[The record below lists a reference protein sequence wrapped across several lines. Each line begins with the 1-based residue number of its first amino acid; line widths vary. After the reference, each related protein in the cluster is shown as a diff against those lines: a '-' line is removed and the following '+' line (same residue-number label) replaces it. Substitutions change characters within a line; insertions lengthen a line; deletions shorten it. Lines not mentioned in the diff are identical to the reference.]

1 MSATLY
7 NNGDLMEK
15 ATEINISDSKVHQT
29 SDFILISRKKGFD
42 SISLCEVGSG
52 FKNVENIFCTSLFTE
67 KGCKITDDEILNK
80 SKNYTP
86 PMTFSGASAGIIN
99 NTVNQNFYINNSKD
113 LTTIIGL
120 EKFKKEKLS
129 DHLEKLES
137 YPHNLPNLDI
147 ILIINQPLSSEN
159 LLLCFKAALESKHFV
174 LENLGIP
181 LNLRSKLSNDNSI
194 IVASISFSN
203 NLHDNIAEN
212 VNEDVNENIND
223 LLNSINSFVAE
234 SCNKA
239 LEQSGFSLGILDYI
253 YEQGINIDDMVEAGM
268 ELCVGVEVDSALKN
282 KLKKQI
288 LKSLEDLNVIALLMA
303 AFRVEETFQNHRVR
317 EVNVDDDPAYLYTD
331 EVLGIAIS
339 NQIAGT
345 KATFNFKRYDEEKPG
360 IISTL
365 GPMVDDIIAGL
376 IAGCMSKIFE
386 E

>member
-1 MSATLY
+1 
-7 NNGDLMEK
+7 MEK
-15 ATEINISDSKVHQT
+15 ANQINISDSKVHQS

-42 SISLCEVGSG
+42 SISLCDVGSG

-67 KGCKITDDEILNK
+67 NGCKITDDEILNK
-80 SKNYTP
+80 SDNYTS
-86 PMTFSGASAGIIN
+86 PMTFSGPSAGIVN
-99 NTVNQNFYINNSKD
+99 NTTNQNFYIKNSKD
-113 LTTIIGL
+113 LNTIIGL

-129 DHLEKLES
+129 DYLEKLEN
-137 YPHNLPNLDI
+137 YPQHIPNLDI
-147 ILIINQPLSSEN
+147 ILIINQTLSPEN
-159 LLLCFKAALESKHFV
+159 LLLCFKAALESKNFV

-181 LNLRSKLSNDNSI
+181 FNIRNKVNNNNSI
-194 IVASISFSN
+194 IVASTAFSDDSGDN
-203 NLHDNIAEN
+203 NNDNNN
-212 VNEDVNENIND
+212 VDENITKDINN
-223 LLNSINSFVAE
+223 LLNSINSFVTE
-234 SCNKA
+234 SCTSA
-239 LEQSGFSLGILDYI
+239 LEESGFSLGILDYI
-253 YEQGINIDDMVEAGM
+253 YEQGINIEDMVEAGM

-303 AFRVEETFQNHRVR
+303 AFQVEESFQNHRVR
-317 EVNVDDDPAYLYTD
+317 EVDVDDDPAYLYTD

>member
-1 MSATLY
+1 
-7 NNGDLMEK
+7 MEK
-15 ATEINISDSKVHQT
+15 ANEINISDSKVHQT
-29 SDFILISRKKGFD
+29 SDFVLISRKKGFE
-42 SISLCEVGSG
+42 SISLCDVGSG

-67 KGCKITDDEILNK
+67 NGCKITDDEILNK
-80 SKNYTP
+80 TNNYTP
-86 PMTFSGASAGIIN
+86 PMTFSGPSAGIVN
-99 NTVNQNFYINNSKD
+99 NTTNQNFYIKNSKD

-120 EKFKKEKLS
+120 EKFKKEKLG
-129 DHLEKLES
+129 DNLEKLEK
-137 YPHNLPNLDI
+137 YPHHIPNLDI
-147 ILIINQPLSSEN
+147 ILIINQSLSSEN
-159 LLLCFKAALESKHFV
+159 LLLSFKTALEAKNFV

-181 LNLRSKLSNDNSI
+181 LNLRNKLSKSSI
-194 IVASISFSN
+194 IVASTSFSDAPDEN
-203 NLHDNIAEN
+203 NAKN
-212 VNEDVNENIND
+212 VNENIEENTTENINEI
-223 LLNSINSFVAE
+223 LNSINSFVTE
-234 SCNKA
+234 SCTEA
-239 LEQSGFSLGILDYI
+239 LEKSGFSLGILDYV
-253 YEQGINIDDMVEAGM
+253 YEQGINIDYMVEAGM
-268 ELCVGVEVDSALKN
+268 ELCVGVEVDQALKD

-303 AFRVEETFQNHRVR
+303 AFRVEETFQNYRVR

>member
-1 MSATLY
+1 
-7 NNGDLMEK
+7 MEK
-15 ATEINISDSKVHQT
+15 ANQINISDSKVHQS

-42 SISLCEVGSG
+42 SISLCDVGSG

-67 KGCKITDDEILNK
+67 NGCKITDDEILNK
-80 SKNYTP
+80 SDNYTP
-86 PMTFSGASAGIIN
+86 PMTFSGPSAGIVN
-99 NTVNQNFYINNSKD
+99 NTTNQNFYIKNSKD
-113 LTTIIGL
+113 LNTIIGL

-129 DHLEKLES
+129 DYLEKLEN
-137 YPHNLPNLDI
+137 YPQHIPNLDI
-147 ILIINQPLSSEN
+147 ILIINQTLSPEN
-159 LLLCFKAALESKHFV
+159 LLLCFKAALESKNFV

-181 LNLRSKLSNDNSI
+181 FNIRNKVNNNNSI
-194 IVASISFSN
+194 IVASTAFSDDSGDN
-203 NLHDNIAEN
+203 NNDNNN
-212 VNEDVNENIND
+212 VDENITKDINN
-223 LLNSINSFVAE
+223 LLNSINSFVTE
-234 SCNKA
+234 SCTSA
-239 LEQSGFSLGILDYI
+239 LEESGFSLGILDYI
-253 YEQGINIDDMVEAGM
+253 YEQGINIEDMVEAGM

-303 AFRVEETFQNHRVR
+303 AFQVEESFQNHRVR
-317 EVNVDDDPAYLYTD
+317 EVDVDDDPAYLYTD

>member
-1 MSATLY
+1 
-7 NNGDLMEK
+7 MEK
-15 ATEINISDSKVHQT
+15 ATQINISDSKVHQT

-42 SISLCEVGSG
+42 SISLCDVGSG

-67 KGCKITDDEILNK
+67 NGCKITDDEILNK
-80 SKNYTP
+80 SNNYTP
-86 PMTFSGASAGIIN
+86 PMTFSGPSAGIVN
-99 NTVNQNFYINNSKD
+99 NTTNQNFYIKNSKD
-113 LTTIIGL
+113 FTTIIGL
-120 EKFKKEKLS
+120 EKFQKVKLS
-129 DHLEKLES
+129 DNLEKLEN
-137 YPHNLPNLDI
+137 YPQHMPNLDI
-147 ILIINQPLSSEN
+147 ILIIDQPLSSEN
-159 LLLCFKAALESKHFV
+159 LLLCFKTALEAKNFV

-181 LNLRSKLSNDNSI
+181 LNIRNKLRSDNSI
-194 IVASISFSN
+194 IVASTISDIPN
-203 NLHDNIAEN
+203 EN
-212 VNEDVNENIND
+212 VVMTE
-223 LLNSINSFVAE
+223 LLKSMNSFVTE
-234 SCNKA
+234 SCTSA
-239 LEQSGFSLGILDYI
+239 LEESGFSLGILDYI

-268 ELCVGVEVDSALKN
+268 ELCVGVEVHQALKD

-303 AFRVEETFQNHRVR
+303 AFQVEETFQNHRVS

>member
-1 MSATLY
+1 
-7 NNGDLMEK
+7 MEK
-15 ATEINISDSKVHQT
+15 ALAINISDSKVHQT

-42 SISLCEVGSG
+42 SISLCDVGSG

-86 PMTFSGASAGIIN
+86 PMTFSGASAGIVN
-99 NTVNQNFYINNSKD
+99 NTVNQNFYIKNSKD

-129 DHLEKLES
+129 DYLEKLES

-147 ILIINQPLSSEN
+147 ILIINRPLSSEN
-159 LLLCFKAALESKHFV
+159 LLLCFKAALETKHFV

-181 LNLRSKLSNDNSI
+181 LNLRNKLSNNSI
-194 IVASISFSN
+194 IVASTSFSEAPDEN
-203 NLHDNIAEN
+203 SVADVAEN
-212 VNEDVNENIND
+212 IEEPIVSNINE
-223 LLNSINSFVAE
+223 LLNSISSFVTE
-234 SCNKA
+234 SCADA
-239 LEQSGFSLGILDYI
+239 LEKSGFSLGILDYI
-253 YEQGINIDDMVEAGM
+253 YEQGINIEDMVEAGM
-268 ELCVGVEVDSALKN
+268 ELCVGVKVDSALKD

-317 EVNVDDDPAYLYTD
+317 EVNVEDDPAYLYTD

>member
-1 MSATLY
+1 
-7 NNGDLMEK
+7 MEK
-15 ATEINISDSKVHQT
+15 ANEINISDSTVHQT

-42 SISLCEVGSG
+42 SVSLCDVGSG

-67 KGCKITDDEILNK
+67 NGCKITDDAILNK
-80 SKNYTP
+80 SSNHTP
-86 PMTFSGASAGIIN
+86 PMTFSGPSAGIVN
-99 NTVNQNFYINNSKD
+99 NTTNQNFYIKNSKD
-113 LTTIIGL
+113 FTTIIGL
-120 EKFKKEKLS
+120 EKFQKVKLS
-129 DHLEKLES
+129 DNLEKLEN
-137 YPHNLPNLDI
+137 YPQHMPNLDI
-147 ILIINQPLSSEN
+147 ILIIDQPLSSEN
-159 LLLCFKAALESKHFV
+159 LLLCFKTALEAKNFV

-181 LNLRSKLSNDNSI
+181 LNIRNKLNDDSSI
-194 IVASISFSN
+194 IVACTAFSN
-203 NLHDNIAEN
+203 NPDTNTAQN
-212 VNEDVNENIND
+212 VTANIND
-223 LLNSINSFVAE
+223 NIKELSNSINSFVTE
-234 SCNKA
+234 SCTEA
-239 LEQSGFSLGILDYI
+239 IDQSGFSLGILDYI

-268 ELCVGVEVDSALKN
+268 VLCVGVEVHQALKD

-303 AFRVEETFQNHRVR
+303 AFQVEETFQNHRVS

>member
-1 MSATLY
+1 
-7 NNGDLMEK
+7 MEK
-15 ATEINISDSKVHQT
+15 ANQINISDSKVHQS

-42 SISLCEVGSG
+42 SISLCDVGSG

-67 KGCKITDDEILNK
+67 NGCKITDDEILNK
-80 SKNYTP
+80 SDNYTP
-86 PMTFSGASAGIIN
+86 PMTFSGPSAGIVN
-99 NTVNQNFYINNSKD
+99 NTTNQNFYIKNSKD
-113 LTTIIGL
+113 LNTIIGL

-129 DHLEKLES
+129 DYLEKLEN
-137 YPHNLPNLDI
+137 YPQHIPNLDI
-147 ILIINQPLSSEN
+147 ILIINQTLSPEN
-159 LLLCFKAALESKHFV
+159 LLLCFKAALESKNFV

-181 LNLRSKLSNDNSI
+181 FNIRNKVNNNNSI
-194 IVASISFSN
+194 IVASTAFSDDSGDN
-203 NLHDNIAEN
+203 NNNI
-212 VNEDVNENIND
+212 DENITKDINN
-223 LLNSINSFVAE
+223 LLNSINSFVTE
-234 SCNKA
+234 SCTSA
-239 LEQSGFSLGILDYI
+239 LEESGFSLGILDYI
-253 YEQGINIDDMVEAGM
+253 YEQGINIEDMVEAGM

-303 AFRVEETFQNHRVR
+303 AFQVEESFQNHRVR
-317 EVNVDDDPAYLYTD
+317 EVDVDDDPAYLYTD